1 MKVSFSERFGDLI
14 QESGKSLRNIAEQTK
29 ISIGS
34 LSRYQNGKSEP
45 TVSQI
50 IILAQ
55 FFNVTIDYL
64 LGISDI
70 RDMNTT
76 KKAIQKK
83 IGLSEKS
90 IDFLENPVP
99 RNAPDILSQ
108 IVESKDFIRLV
119 SRINEYKVLNQNSE
133 KVYADDIK
141 NHFINAF
148 SDTPDTTL
156 HYSSESEIL
165 DLKEYQITKSMIAIL
180 HQIIRRDEKNGIH

>member
-141 NHFINAF
+141 NHFIYAF

-165 DLKEYQITKSMIAIL
+165 DLKEYQITKNMIAIL
-180 HQIIRRDEKNGIH
+180 HQIIRRDEK